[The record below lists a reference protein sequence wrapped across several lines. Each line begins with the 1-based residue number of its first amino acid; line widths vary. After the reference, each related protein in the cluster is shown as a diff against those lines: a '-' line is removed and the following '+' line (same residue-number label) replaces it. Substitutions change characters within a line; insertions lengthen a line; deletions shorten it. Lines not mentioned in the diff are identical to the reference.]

1 MQFIS
6 DVFGISCNFGKNLSH
21 SNEDS
26 RRDTNNDD
34 ADDDYFFDIFDTIT
48 KTVRTKLSWWM
59 FKVTQYQRRRQSETY
74 LHERR
79 RNMYDCASYNTYI
92 YANAYGNNITNNRDE
107 KSASGI
113 TNLRNKLN
121 PESGQHGRSTGF
133 SGSYVTITS
142 ANFRGS
148 CGLRDNRKYVANDL
162 PKGCSRGSDNM
173 THLERV
179 TKNDVEEMVA
189 TKLAA
194 RRKEI
199 AGMTSSQRIAHFRK
213 KYGLGDSTK
222 GCPTEK

>member
-1 MQFIS
+1 M
-6 DVFGISCNFGKNLSH
+6 
-21 SNEDS
+21 
-26 RRDTNNDD
+26 
-34 ADDDYFFDIFDTIT
+34 
-48 KTVRTKLSWWM
+48 
-59 FKVTQYQRRRQSETY
+59 TQYQRRRQSETY

-79 RNMYDCASYNTYI
+79 RNMYDSASYNTYR
-92 YANAYGNNITNNRDE
+92 YANGNNITNNRDE

-113 TNLRNKLN
+113 TNLRTKLN
-121 PESGQHGRSTGF
+121 LESGQHGRSAGI
-133 SGSYVTITS
+133 SGSYVTTTS

-148 CGLRDNRKYVANDL
+148 CRLRDNRKYVANDL

-222 GCPTEK
+222 CCPTEK